1 MNNYDLC
8 NYQNEWAIFCKQSN
22 CYVLFG
28 SKKQMKN
35 KLKQLK
41 DYEYRIETRKINSI

>member
-1 MNNYDLC
+1 MINNYDLC
-8 NYQNEWAIFCKQSN
+8 NYQNEWAIFCKQSK

-35 KLKQLK
+35 KVKQLN
-41 DYEYRIETRKINSI
+41 KIK